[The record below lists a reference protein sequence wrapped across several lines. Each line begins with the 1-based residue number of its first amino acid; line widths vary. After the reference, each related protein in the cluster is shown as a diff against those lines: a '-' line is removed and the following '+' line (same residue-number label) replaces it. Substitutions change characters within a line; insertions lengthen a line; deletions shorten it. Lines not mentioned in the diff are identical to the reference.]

1 MIGFLSCP
9 HFLLGHLPGMMI
21 GFLTSLLFRSP
32 AKNDDRIPILS
43 SLSFWVPAKND
54 GRIPDLNFFIRY
66 PPRMM
71 IGFHILLKKVK
82 SGILSSFFFGGV
94 TPQKKWSLASGFLS
108 SVVRTNQKWHKIKW
122 LLTYFL
128 VNPPR
133 MMMGFHI
140 SLSFWIVLCSS
151 VTRQKWR

>member
-1 MIGFLSCP
+1 MMIGFLSCP

-82 SGILSSFFFGGV
+82 SGILSSFFLAGWPPKKSDLWHQDFYHQLWEQTKNDIRLNDYWLIFWL
-94 TPQKKWSLASGFLS
+94 TPQEWWWDSTFHFL
-108 SVVRTNQKWHKIKW
+108 
-122 LLTYFL
+122 F
-128 VNPPR
+128 
-133 MMMGFHI
+133 G
-140 SLSFWIVLCSS
+140 
-151 VTRQKWR
+151 